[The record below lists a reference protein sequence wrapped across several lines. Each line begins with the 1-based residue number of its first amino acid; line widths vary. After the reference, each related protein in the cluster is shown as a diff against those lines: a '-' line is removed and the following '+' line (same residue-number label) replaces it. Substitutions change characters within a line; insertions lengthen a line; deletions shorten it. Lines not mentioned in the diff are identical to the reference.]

1 MKNKPTVEE
10 VYMTKLVMFRNG
22 LIDVKKCSKDIA
34 KDLCCTEASKV
45 ARDEI
50 VKALEDIIK
59 DFKEN

>member
-1 MKNKPTVEE
+1 MNKVTQEDM
-10 VYMTKLVMFRNG
+10 YMTKLVMFRNG
-22 LIDVKKCSKDIA
+22 LIDVKKCSKDVA
-34 KDLCCTEASKV
+34 KDICNTEASKV